1 VIEVKS
7 EPAKYKLTT
16 RKLAISAVMA
26 ALVCVA
32 TILVQIPNPPTRGY
46 INVGDAMIFVSALT
60 FGMIVGGVAGG
71 IGSALA
77 DILSGYT
84 FYAPFTLVIKG
95 IEGLLAG
102 VISDRKR
109 SKRDLLA
116 VIVAGSEMVLG
127 YFLVEAYI
135 FGVGAA
141 LTEVPG
147 NIFQILVG
155 GLIGIPVAY
164 LVRKRFPVAY
174 RI

>member
-7 EPAKYKLTT
+7 EPAKLTT

>member
-7 EPAKYKLTT
+7 EPAKLTT

-127 YFLVEAYI
+127 YFSVEAYI

>member
-1 VIEVKS
+1 MES
-7 EPAKYKLTT
+7 ESTRRRLTT
-16 RKLAISAVMA
+16 RDLAISAVLA

-32 TILVQIPNPPTRGY
+32 TMLVQIPNPPTRGY

-60 FGMIVGGVAGG
+60 FGMVVGGFAGG
-71 IGSALA
+71 VGSALA

-95 IEGLLAG
+95 MEGLLAG
-102 VISDRKR
+102 FISDRKR
-109 SKRDLLA
+109 PERDLLA
-116 VIVAGSEMVLG
+116 VIVGGSEMVLG
-127 YFLVEAYI
+127 YFLVEANL
-135 FGVGAA
+135 FGMGAA

-147 NIFQILVG
+147 NLFQILIG

-164 LVRKRFPVAY
+164 LVRRRLPAAY

>member
-1 VIEVKS
+1 VES
-7 EPAKYKLTT
+7 ESTRRRLTT
-16 RKLAISAVMA
+16 RDLAISAVLA

-32 TILVQIPNPPTRGY
+32 TMLVQIPNPPTRGY

-60 FGMIVGGVAGG
+60 FGMVVGGFAGG
-71 IGSALA
+71 VGSALA

-95 IEGLLAG
+95 MEGLLAG
-102 VISDRKR
+102 FISDRKR
-109 SKRDLLA
+109 PERDLLA
-116 VIVAGSEMVLG
+116 VIVGGSEMVLG
-127 YFLVEAYI
+127 YFLVEANL
-135 FGVGAA
+135 FGMGAA

-147 NIFQILVG
+147 NLFQILIG

-164 LVRKRFPVAY
+164 LVRRRLPAAY

>member
-1 VIEVKS
+1 MKS
-7 EPAKYKLTT
+7 EPAGYRLTT
-16 RKLAISAVMA
+16 RSLAISAVMA

-32 TILVQIPNPPTRGY
+32 TMLVQIPNPPTRGY

-77 DILSGYT
+77 DILSGYA

-95 IEGLLAG
+95 MEGLLAG

-109 SKRDLLA
+109 PKRDFLA
-116 VIVAGSEMVLG
+116 VIVAGAEMILG
-127 YFLVEAYI
+127 YFFVEAYI
-135 FGVGAA
+135 FGIGAA

-164 LVRKRFPVAY
+164 LVRKRFPIAY